1 MRKSRFNL
9 FVGSINSVNLQ
20 GGAKRP
26 LRKVNNIDNNVSF
39 QGKKGAILGA
49 AAGIAVVAATGGL
62 AAPLAALGAGYLG
75 VGAAGIAG
83 AAGTVAASSAIG
95 SKVEDKNKG

>member
-1 MRKSRFNL
+1 M
-9 FVGSINSVNLQ
+9 Q

-49 AAGIAVVAATGGL
+49 TAGIAVVVATGGL

-75 VGAAGIAG
+75 IGAAGIAG
-83 AAGTVAASSAIG
+83 AAELLQLVVLLEVKLRIKI
-95 SKVEDKNKG
+95 KVS

>member
-1 MRKSRFNL
+1 M
-9 FVGSINSVNLQ
+9 Q

-49 AAGIAVVAATGGL
+49 TAGIAVVAATGGL
-62 AAPLAALGAGYLG
+62 AAPLAALGARYLG
-75 VGAAGIAG
+75 IGAAGIAG

>member
-1 MRKSRFNL
+1 M
-9 FVGSINSVNLQ
+9 Q

-39 QGKKGAILGA
+39 LGKKGAILGA
-49 AAGIAVVAATGGL
+49 TAGIAVVVATGGL

-75 VGAAGIAG
+75 IGAAGIAG

>member
-1 MRKSRFNL
+1 M
-9 FVGSINSVNLQ
+9 
-20 GGAKRP
+20 
-26 LRKVNNIDNNVSF
+26 
-39 QGKKGAILGA
+39 
-49 AAGIAVVAATGGL
+49 AATGGL

-75 VGAAGIAG
+75 IGAAGIAG

>member
-49 AAGIAVVAATGGL
+49 AAGIAVVAGGL

-75 VGAAGIAG
+75 IGAAGIAG